1 MEREQNIRLGRTR
14 HVGANFDFN
23 GNPIIQNSSGGTVR
37 ISGDVKSYSCGH
49 QAIPGIESCSCMIYQ
64 ETNLM
69 SQKDW
74 SASAELSRLKNVGIT
89 GPKNPVT
96 RRIANKELL
105 DMARTPGAMGA
116 MGSSPLL
123 NAGEGRSRLNNLKQG
138 FDLEGIANTA
148 NRRTAA
154 ATGSDAQWAWPKLH
168 DPFEYWRER
177 TWWFNMEDPDE
188 QTRKI
193 RDWAR
198 LLYTTHYLV
207 PSLIDIYT
215 RYPLLDIEL
224 IHPDKRIS
232 DFYND
237 LFFDGLNYNEFL
249 YDLGREHWTVGEA
262 FAMGSWHDGIGAWEE
277 DEIINPNDVIV
288 AKNRALRTYQ
298 YHIKVPEEIK
308 RLIERRDPPQEY
320 AMLMQLY
327 PDVVAWAR
335 QDKEIPVSDV
345 IMKQIKFKC
354 VVGSTDIMTPTG
366 PVQARDLAVGDE
378 VLAWD
383 ETTNKIVRSTVS
395 HQGINEP
402 EPIYWI
408 TTKQGRKIGVN
419 SEHPFLTN
427 NGWVEAADLSIGTNL
442 LVGHSYNPEMTSNVS
457 TDEARFFGL
466 MVGDGSY
473 GHKTIMFHNE
483 DKEILNWMNEF
494 VAGYGCKLSQAGDRE
509 ISFVISQGEQT
520 KNPNLIK
527 KLIVD
532 AGIRGQTTYTKRV
545 PSCIWDGGPEVWG
558 AFLAG
563 YLDTDG
569 HVDSNGMVVWTSMNR
584 SLLEDCQTLLSFLG
598 VESRIYDVPQ
608 YDYAPDSGYGHRLI
622 VGKQE
627 AKSLL
632 SHYVQ
637 PLCLRKQVPNTTP
650 IRNTRPSKFPYD
662 QIVKIEM
669 GIDEE
674 TMAIGIAEH
683 HTHITAGLVTHNTNP
698 WSEHGTP
705 ILLRAFRMLMLEESL
720 NAAQDAIADRLY
732 SPLILATLGLPDVDQ
747 DGPWVPD
754 AQELQSLRD
763 DLAMAINSDFRLM
776 TYHHGLTI
784 QNAFGRESMPRL
796 DQDFMRVESKVM
808 QVFGIGADLLQGGNG
823 GTYAAGALN
832 RELITQMLSTYQ
844 HKIESFIRSRME
856 PVAERQGHY
865 EMRNVGGQM
874 VPIMETVLMVDE
886 ETGAEYVEE
895 RPKLAIPEVRFRSMN
910 LRDET
915 VERGFL
921 QQLMASGFPISLSTL
936 AVNIPIDFDDEIEAR
951 KDEKIK
957 TVVAEQQYKKELFN
971 RLMTLQLPIPPEY
984 VQEYQA
990 YLAMLENPALGAQLA
1005 PGAMQSLIVPPAA
1018 PNLTGEAIGNSD
1030 AAAGAQVYPSV
1041 NNMAQQMQQT
1051 QRGTERQRPQESYEQ
1066 RKNAPKPSKKGPKNG
1081 PKKKTASV
1089 ASWDEDYDDTPF
1101 ETITYGDRMKFAVPF
1116 ESKKRKRMKLARG
1129 MKIVADDSY
1138 EKFNEEEFKKHL
1150 SSIMDEPMIQEPTNL
1165 EEHSSGDGGMDQPAR
1180 KQIDPTKEDV

>member
-1 MEREQNIRLGRTR
+1 M
-14 HVGANFDFN
+14 
-23 GNPIIQNSSGGTVR
+23 P
-37 ISGDVKSYSCGH
+37 
-49 QAIPGIESCSCMIYQ
+49 
-64 ETNLM
+64 
-69 SQKDW
+69 SQDW
-74 SASAELSRLKNVGIT
+74 SASAELGRMRSAGIT

-96 RRIANKELL
+96 RRVANKQLL

-116 MGSSPLL
+116 MSSSPLL
-123 NAGEGRSRLNNLKQG
+123 GPSEGRSRLNSLSSADFLG
-138 FDLEGIANTA
+138 DSGMSRTA

-345 IMKQIKFKC
+345 IMKQIKFK
-354 VVGSTDIMTPTG
+354 
-366 PVQARDLAVGDE
+366 
-378 VLAWD
+378 
-383 ETTNKIVRSTVS
+383 
-395 HQGINEP
+395 
-402 EPIYWI
+402 
-408 TTKQGRKIGVN
+408 
-419 SEHPFLTN
+419 
-427 NGWVEAADLSIGTNL
+427 
-442 LVGHSYNPEMTSNVS
+442 
-457 TDEARFFGL
+457 
-466 MVGDGSY
+466 
-473 GHKTIMFHNE
+473 
-483 DKEILNWMNEF
+483 
-494 VAGYGCKLSQAGDRE
+494 
-509 ISFVISQGEQT
+509 
-520 KNPNLIK
+520 
-527 KLIVD
+527 
-532 AGIRGQTTYTKRV
+532 
-545 PSCIWDGGPEVWG
+545 
-558 AFLAG
+558 
-563 YLDTDG
+563 
-569 HVDSNGMVVWTSMNR
+569 
-584 SLLEDCQTLLSFLG
+584 
-598 VESRIYDVPQ
+598 
-608 YDYAPDSGYGHRLI
+608 
-622 VGKQE
+622 
-627 AKSLL
+627 
-632 SHYVQ
+632 
-637 PLCLRKQVPNTTP
+637 
-650 IRNTRPSKFPYD
+650 
-662 QIVKIEM
+662 
-669 GIDEE
+669 
-674 TMAIGIAEH
+674 
-683 HTHITAGLVTHNTNP
+683 TNP

-754 AQELQSLRD
+754 AMELQSLRD
-763 DLAMAINSDFRLM
+763 DLSMAINSDFRLM
-776 TYHHGLTI
+776 TYHHGLQI

-796 DQDFMRVESKVM
+796 DADFMRVESKVM

-865 EMRNVGGQM
+865 EMRSVGGQM
-874 VPIMETVLMVDE
+874 VPVMETVLMVDE

-990 YLAMLENPALGAQLA
+990 YLAMLENPQLGAQLA
-1005 PGAMQSLIVPPAA
+1005 PGAMASLIVPPAA
-1018 PNLTGEAIGNSD
+1018 PNLTGEAIKNSD
-1030 AAAGAQVYPSV
+1030 AAMGAQIYPSV
-1041 NNMAQQMQQT
+1041 NNMAQQMNQT

-1066 RKNAPKPSKKGPKNG
+1066 RKNAPKPNKKGPKNG

-1089 ASWDEDYDDTPF
+1089 SGWDDEYDDTPF

-1150 SSIMDEPMIQEPTNL
+1150 ASIIDEPMIQEPTNL
-1165 EEHSSGDGGMDQPAR
+1165 NEHSSGEGGMDQPAR
-1180 KQIDPTKEDV
+1180 KQVDPTKEEPFPS

>member
-1 MEREQNIRLGRTR
+1 MPRE
-14 HVGANFDFN
+14 
-23 GNPIIQNSSGGTVR
+23 
-37 ISGDVKSYSCGH
+37 
-49 QAIPGIESCSCMIYQ
+49 
-64 ETNLM
+64 
-69 SQKDW
+69 DW
-74 SASAELSRLKNVGIT
+74 SASAELGRMKAAGIT
-89 GPKNPVT
+89 GPRNPVT
-96 RRIANKELL
+96 RRVANRELL

-123 NAGEGRSRLNNLKQG
+123 GPTEGRTRLNSLSSADFLGENRMSR
-138 FDLEGIANTA
+138 TA

-154 ATGSDAQWAWPKLH
+154 ATGSDAQWALPKLH

-215 RYPLLDIEL
+215 RYPLLDVEL

-249 YDLGREHWTVGEA
+249 FDLGREHWTVGEV

-298 YHIKVPEEIK
+298 YHIKVPQEIK
-308 RLIERRDPPQEY
+308 KLIERRDPPQEY

-345 IMKQIKFKC
+345 IMKQIKFK
-354 VVGSTDIMTPTG
+354 
-366 PVQARDLAVGDE
+366 
-378 VLAWD
+378 
-383 ETTNKIVRSTVS
+383 
-395 HQGINEP
+395 
-402 EPIYWI
+402 
-408 TTKQGRKIGVN
+408 
-419 SEHPFLTN
+419 
-427 NGWVEAADLSIGTNL
+427 
-442 LVGHSYNPEMTSNVS
+442 
-457 TDEARFFGL
+457 
-466 MVGDGSY
+466 
-473 GHKTIMFHNE
+473 
-483 DKEILNWMNEF
+483 
-494 VAGYGCKLSQAGDRE
+494 
-509 ISFVISQGEQT
+509 
-520 KNPNLIK
+520 
-527 KLIVD
+527 
-532 AGIRGQTTYTKRV
+532 
-545 PSCIWDGGPEVWG
+545 
-558 AFLAG
+558 
-563 YLDTDG
+563 
-569 HVDSNGMVVWTSMNR
+569 
-584 SLLEDCQTLLSFLG
+584 
-598 VESRIYDVPQ
+598 
-608 YDYAPDSGYGHRLI
+608 
-622 VGKQE
+622 
-627 AKSLL
+627 
-632 SHYVQ
+632 
-637 PLCLRKQVPNTTP
+637 
-650 IRNTRPSKFPYD
+650 
-662 QIVKIEM
+662 
-669 GIDEE
+669 
-674 TMAIGIAEH
+674 
-683 HTHITAGLVTHNTNP
+683 TNP

-747 DGPWVPD
+747 DGPWIPD

-763 DLAMAINSDFRLM
+763 DLGMAINSDFRLM
-776 TYHHGLTI
+776 TYHHGLQI

-796 DQDFMRVESKVM
+796 DADFMRVESKVM

-865 EMRNVGGQM
+865 EMRSVGGQM
-874 VPIMETVLMVDE
+874 VPVMETVLMVDE

-915 VERGFL
+915 IERGFL

-957 TVVAEQQYKKELFN
+957 TVVAEQQYKRELFN
-971 RLMTLQLPIPPEY
+971 RLTVLQLPIPPEY

-990 YLAMLENPALGAQLA
+990 YMAMLENPALGAQLA
-1005 PGAMQSLIVPPAA
+1005 PGAMQSLVVPPPA

-1030 AAAGAQVYPSV
+1030 AAMGAQVYPSV
-1041 NNMAQQMQQT
+1041 NQMAQQMQQT

-1089 ASWDEDYDDTPF
+1089 SGWDDDYDDTPF
-1101 ETITYGDRMKFAVPF
+1101 ETITYGDRMKFAVPW

-1129 MKIVADDSY
+1129 MKIIADDSY

-1150 SSIMDEPMIQEPTNL
+1150 ASIMDEPMIQEPTDLN
-1165 EEHSSGDGGMDQPAR
+1165 EHSSGEGGMDQPAR
-1180 KQIDPTKEDV
+1180 KQVDPTKEEPFPS

>member
-1 MEREQNIRLGRTR
+1 
-14 HVGANFDFN
+14 
-23 GNPIIQNSSGGTVR
+23 
-37 ISGDVKSYSCGH
+37 
-49 QAIPGIESCSCMIYQ
+49 
-64 ETNLM
+64 M
-69 SQKDW
+69 SQRDW
-74 SASAELSRLKNVGIT
+74 SASAELNRMRTAGIT
-89 GPKNPVT
+89 LPKNPVIG
-96 RRIANKELL
+96 RAVAR
-105 DMARTPGAMGA
+105 DMLKRASTPGAMLNEVGPMAAA
-116 MGSSPLL
+116 MGTTAGRQSL
-123 NAGEGRSRLNNLKQG
+123 NGLKDSGHLNMEGMARTLG
-138 FDLEGIANTA
+138 
-148 NRRTAA
+148 RTAA
-154 ATGSDAQWAWPKLH
+154 ATGSDASWALPKLH

-198 LLYTTHYLV
+198 LLYTTHHLV

-215 RYPLLDIEL
+215 RFPLLDVEL
-224 IHPDKRIS
+224 IHPDKRIA

-249 YDLGREHWTVGEA
+249 FDLGREHWTVGEV

-298 YHIKVPEEIK
+298 YHVKVPEEIK
-308 RLIERRDPPQEY
+308 RLIERREPQQEY

-345 IMKQIKFKC
+345 IMKQIKFK
-354 VVGSTDIMTPTG
+354 
-366 PVQARDLAVGDE
+366 
-378 VLAWD
+378 
-383 ETTNKIVRSTVS
+383 
-395 HQGINEP
+395 
-402 EPIYWI
+402 
-408 TTKQGRKIGVN
+408 
-419 SEHPFLTN
+419 
-427 NGWVEAADLSIGTNL
+427 
-442 LVGHSYNPEMTSNVS
+442 
-457 TDEARFFGL
+457 
-466 MVGDGSY
+466 
-473 GHKTIMFHNE
+473 
-483 DKEILNWMNEF
+483 
-494 VAGYGCKLSQAGDRE
+494 
-509 ISFVISQGEQT
+509 
-520 KNPNLIK
+520 
-527 KLIVD
+527 
-532 AGIRGQTTYTKRV
+532 
-545 PSCIWDGGPEVWG
+545 
-558 AFLAG
+558 
-563 YLDTDG
+563 
-569 HVDSNGMVVWTSMNR
+569 
-584 SLLEDCQTLLSFLG
+584 
-598 VESRIYDVPQ
+598 
-608 YDYAPDSGYGHRLI
+608 
-622 VGKQE
+622 
-627 AKSLL
+627 
-632 SHYVQ
+632 
-637 PLCLRKQVPNTTP
+637 
-650 IRNTRPSKFPYD
+650 
-662 QIVKIEM
+662 
-669 GIDEE
+669 
-674 TMAIGIAEH
+674 
-683 HTHITAGLVTHNTNP
+683 TNP

-921 QQLMASGFPISLSTL
+921 QQLSASGFPISLGTL
-936 AVNIPIDFDDEIEAR
+936 AVNIPIDFDDEIHAR
-951 KDEKIK
+951 KEEKIK
-957 TVVAEQQYKKELFN
+957 TVVAEQQFKKELFD
-971 RLMTLQLPIPPEY
+971 RLYTLQLPIPPEY

-990 YLAMLENPALGAQLA
+990 YLAMLEDPSLGAQLA
-1005 PGAMQSLIVPPAA
+1005 PGAMAGLVTPPAA
-1018 PNLTGEAIGNSD
+1018 PNMTGNPAQNSD
-1030 AAAGAQVYPSV
+1030 AATGAQVFPAF
-1041 NNMAQQMQQT
+1041 NQQA
-1051 QRGTERQRPQESYEQ
+1051 RQRPEESYEQ
-1066 RKNAPKPSKKGPKNG
+1066 RKDQPKPSKKGPKNG
-1081 PKKKTASV
+1081 PQKNKKTGSV
-1089 ASWDEDYDDTPF
+1089 DGD
-1101 ETITYGDRMKFAVPF
+1101 ITSTFGEGFNKIEGRVEYGDRMKFAVPF
-1116 ESKKRKRMKLARG
+1116 EQKKRKRMKLASG
-1129 MKIVADDSY
+1129 MKLIVDDSY

-1150 SSIMDEPMIQEPTNL
+1150 SSIIEASDEPMIKTPTSL
-1165 EEHSSGDGGMDQPAR
+1165 DEHSSGEGGMDQPAR
-1180 KQIDPTKEDV
+1180 VQTDPMVEEPTTSGDL

>member
-1 MEREQNIRLGRTR
+1 M
-14 HVGANFDFN
+14 
-23 GNPIIQNSSGGTVR
+23 P
-37 ISGDVKSYSCGH
+37 
-49 QAIPGIESCSCMIYQ
+49 
-64 ETNLM
+64 
-69 SQKDW
+69 SQDW
-74 SASAELSRLKNVGIT
+74 SASAELGRMRSAGIT

-96 RRIANKELL
+96 RRVANKQLL

-116 MGSSPLL
+116 MSSSPLL
-123 NAGEGRSRLNNLKQG
+123 GPSEGRSRLNSLSSADFLG
-138 FDLEGIANTA
+138 DSGMSRTA

-345 IMKQIKFKC
+345 IMKQIKFK
-354 VVGSTDIMTPTG
+354 
-366 PVQARDLAVGDE
+366 
-378 VLAWD
+378 
-383 ETTNKIVRSTVS
+383 
-395 HQGINEP
+395 
-402 EPIYWI
+402 
-408 TTKQGRKIGVN
+408 
-419 SEHPFLTN
+419 
-427 NGWVEAADLSIGTNL
+427 
-442 LVGHSYNPEMTSNVS
+442 
-457 TDEARFFGL
+457 
-466 MVGDGSY
+466 
-473 GHKTIMFHNE
+473 
-483 DKEILNWMNEF
+483 
-494 VAGYGCKLSQAGDRE
+494 
-509 ISFVISQGEQT
+509 
-520 KNPNLIK
+520 
-527 KLIVD
+527 
-532 AGIRGQTTYTKRV
+532 
-545 PSCIWDGGPEVWG
+545 
-558 AFLAG
+558 
-563 YLDTDG
+563 
-569 HVDSNGMVVWTSMNR
+569 
-584 SLLEDCQTLLSFLG
+584 
-598 VESRIYDVPQ
+598 
-608 YDYAPDSGYGHRLI
+608 
-622 VGKQE
+622 
-627 AKSLL
+627 
-632 SHYVQ
+632 
-637 PLCLRKQVPNTTP
+637 
-650 IRNTRPSKFPYD
+650 
-662 QIVKIEM
+662 
-669 GIDEE
+669 
-674 TMAIGIAEH
+674 
-683 HTHITAGLVTHNTNP
+683 TNP

-754 AQELQSLRD
+754 AMELQSLRD
-763 DLAMAINSDFRLM
+763 DLSMAINSDFRLM
-776 TYHHGLTI
+776 TYHHGLQI

-796 DQDFMRVESKVM
+796 DADFMRVESKVM

-865 EMRNVGGQM
+865 EMRSVGGQM
-874 VPIMETVLMVDE
+874 VPVMETVLMVDE

-915 VERGFL
+915 IERGFL

-957 TVVAEQQYKKELFN
+957 TVVAEQQYKRELFN
-971 RLMTLQLPIPPEY
+971 RLTVLQLPIPPEY

-990 YLAMLENPALGAQLA
+990 YMAMLENPALGAQLA
-1005 PGAMQSLIVPPAA
+1005 PGAMQSLVVPPPA

-1030 AAAGAQVYPSV
+1030 AAMGAQVYPSV
-1041 NNMAQQMQQT
+1041 NQMAQQMQQT

-1089 ASWDEDYDDTPF
+1089 SGWDDDYDDTPF
-1101 ETITYGDRMKFAVPF
+1101 ETITYGDRMKFAVPW

-1129 MKIVADDSY
+1129 MKIIADDSY

-1150 SSIMDEPMIQEPTNL
+1150 ASIMDEPMIQEPTDLN
-1165 EEHSSGDGGMDQPAR
+1165 EHSSGEGGMDQPAR
-1180 KQIDPTKEDV
+1180 KQVDPTKEEPFPS